1 MISGLLRMEFP
12 KDRFMGEEDAA
23 ARRHAQT
30 PAIGSTRG
38 RLPRLLRARLAALC
52 GLTLPRGEA
61 PRHYLGGGS
70 SELPPRSPVSPCFAA
85 CEKADPRLQPR
96 ATQPRPRT
104 IQDLRAEPSLCALAQ
119 RLCSDFSQ
127 GARDAAVDDNL
138 DLPRNLMDEVS
149 QPPPPL
155 RCCPLTAATL
165 NATSMLPVHHH
176 GH

>member
-61 PRHYLGGGS
+61 PRHYLGGGVERAAS
-70 SELPPRSPVSPCFAA
+70 KVARFAVFR
-85 CEKADPRLQPR
+85 RL
-96 ATQPRPRT
+96 
-104 IQDLRAEPSLCALAQ
+104 
-119 RLCSDFSQ
+119 
-127 GARDAAVDDNL
+127 
-138 DLPRNLMDEVS
+138 
-149 QPPPPL
+149 
-155 RCCPLTAATL
+155 
-165 NATSMLPVHHH
+165 
-176 GH
+176 

>member
-1 MISGLLRMEFP
+1 VRL
-12 KDRFMGEEDAA
+12 DAP
-23 ARRHAQT
+23 T
-30 PAIGSTRG
+30 GRG
-38 RLPRLLRARLAALC
+38 PSALPR
-52 GLTLPRGEA
+52 
-61 PRHYLGGGS
+61 GGGS

-165 NATSMLPVHHH
+165 NATSMLPVHYH